1 MANAREQNY
10 CTRIKRREV
19 TDRRINGCALRYNV
33 SARGEKNTM
42 LLSLYKVLVREK
54 ALTIALFLVVYC
66 LLMIGLSVWLTA
78 GNAHS
83 LSHVNVLMNIH

>member
-1 MANAREQNY
+1 
-10 CTRIKRREV
+10 
-19 TDRRINGCALRYNV
+19 
-33 SARGEKNTM
+33 M